1 MSRAAER
8 ERKLNLKPL
17 ERGKEKLTRHELS
30 LTAEILKDSGAGTQV
45 SLYFLCFLAAWLVG
59 SWVQPSGVKESSPNH
74 WITREF
80 STSYL

>member
-17 ERGKEKLTRHELS
+17 ERGREKLTRHELS

-45 SLYFLCFLAAWLVG
+45 SLSIFCVSWLLGLWDLG
-59 SWVQPSGVKESSPNH
+59 SL
-74 WITREF
+74 TRD
-80 STSYL
+80 

>member
-59 SWVQPSGVKESSPNH
+59 SWFPDQGLNPSPRG
-74 WITREF
+74 
-80 STSYL
+80 